1 LIIPSVIQHFG
12 YDAGTIAMDNEDIRL
27 QELFEKN
34 DREAF
39 RELFARYY
47 KCMVLAAK
55 MYSNNDPESEDIV
68 QQVFVKLWE
77 ERLYKK
83 ITTSFKR
90 YLHISVRNACFN
102 HIGSIRDKLKCATDI
117 KEEMMAEQA
126 IDFLLRNEE
135 VMVFEEAY
143 KALPKQSRKVFEL
156 VYFAGQPYKT
166 AAETLN
172 LSVNTIKSHLQNAI
186 RILKN
191 SPVINNYYSER
202 KKI

>member
-1 LIIPSVIQHFG
+1 
-12 YDAGTIAMDNEDIRL
+12 MDNEDIRL
-27 QELFEKN
+27 LELFEKN

-39 RELFARYY
+39 RELFSRYY
-47 KCMVLAAK
+47 KPMVLAAK
-55 MYSNNDPESEDIV
+55 LYSNNDPESEDIV

-77 ERLYKK
+77 EKLYKK
-83 ITTSFKR
+83 INTSFKR
-90 YLHISVRNACFN
+90 YLQVSVRNACFN
-102 HIGSIRDKLKCATDI
+102 HIGSIRVKQKYGSDI
-117 KEEMMAEQA
+117 KEDMMAEQA

-135 VMVFEEAY
+135 VLVFEKAY
-143 KALPKQSRKVFEL
+143 EALPVQSRKVFEL

-166 AAETLN
+166 AAQTLN

-202 KKI
+202 KKS